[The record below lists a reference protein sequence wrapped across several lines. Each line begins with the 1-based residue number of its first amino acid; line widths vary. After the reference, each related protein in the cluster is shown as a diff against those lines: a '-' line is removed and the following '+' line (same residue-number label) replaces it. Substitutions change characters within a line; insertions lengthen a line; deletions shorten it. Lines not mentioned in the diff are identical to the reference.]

1 MVALQHFF
9 AETRADLANS
19 LELFRVIVVACK
31 QECTVNIGS
40 LSLPVVSA
48 HDNEIKGVPDTSK
61 IVLFQL

>member
-1 MVALQHFF
+1 VVTLQYLFT
-9 AETRADLANS
+9 ETSADLTNS
-19 LELFRVIVVACK
+19 LELFRVAVIACE

-48 HDNEIKGVPDTSK
+48 YNDKIQGVPNASK